1 MKKQLNPVNLEKS
14 CHPVEM
20 KYLVSLITLFF
31 LVVAC
36 QEEVQIDPNAI
47 PTDLTGKKE
56 FLKNKKAEVR
66 QLTQLIKKTEAEID
80 ALIPDNQKARTLITT
95 SKVELKDFERF
106 VDIQAAVEA
115 DDMVAASSETGG
127 RILQMNFKEGD
138 NIRKGQLVAKIDLEQ
153 IDKQVAELQT
163 SMTLAKDV
171 FERQSRLWKQNIGS
185 ELQYLEAKNNVERLE
200 KSLETIEFQKTK
212 ANVYAPI
219 SGVIEMVGLK
229 QGEMASP
236 GMPIIQI
243 LNTNKVKVVA
253 DIPET
258 YLGKVKRGEMV
269 TIKFPALDK
278 EIQAKISQIGRTIDP
293 ANRTFEAE
301 INLNNSK
308 GIYKPNL
315 LASMLINDFEAKNV
329 PVIPVEMVQ
338 QEVSGKDYVYIKE
351 TGKKGAI
358 AKKIYVETGENY
370 NGEVIIKS
378 GLTGGEALIMEG
390 ARGLAENQ
398 LVKIAG

>member
-1 MKKQLNPVNLEKS
+1 
-14 CHPVEM
+14 M

-36 QEEVQIDPNAI
+36 QEEVQVDPNAI
-47 PTDLTGKKE
+47 PTDLNGKKE

-95 SKVELKDFERF
+95 AKVELKDFERF
-106 VDIQAAVEA
+106 VDIQATVEA

-138 NIRKGQLVAKIDLEQ
+138 AIRKGQLIAKIDLEQ

-163 SMTLAKDV
+163 TMTLAKDV

-185 ELQYLEAKNNVERLE
+185 ELQYLEAKNKVERLE

-219 SGVIEMVGLK
+219 SGVIEMIGLK

-258 YLGKVKRGEMV
+258 YLGKIKRGEMV
-269 TIKFPALDK
+269 TIKFPALAK
-278 EIQAKISQIGRTIDP
+278 EIQAKISQLGRTIDP

-338 QEVSGKDYVYIKE
+338 QEVSGKDYVYIKA
-351 TGKKGAI
+351 TGEKGEI

-398 LVKIAG
+398 LVKVEG

>member
-1 MKKQLNPVNLEKS
+1 
-14 CHPVEM
+14 M
-20 KYLVSLITLFF
+20 KYLTAFVLLFF
-31 LVVAC
+31 MTIAC
-36 QEEVQIDPNAI
+36 QQEQQVDPNAI
-47 PTDLTGKKE
+47 PVDLNGKKE
-56 FLKNKKAEVR
+56 FLKNKKAELR
-66 QLTQLIKKTEAEID
+66 QLTQLIQKTEAEIEG
-80 ALIPDNQKARTLITT
+80 LIPDDQKARTLVTT
-95 SKVELKDFERF
+95 TAVALKDFERF
-106 VDIQAAVEA
+106 VEIQAAVEA

-127 RILQMNFKEGD
+127 RILQMRYKEGD
-138 NIRKGQLVAKIDLEQ
+138 AIRKGQLIAKIDLEQ
-153 IDKQVAELQT
+153 IDKQISEIET
-163 SMTLAKDV
+163 SMTLAKDIY
-171 FERQSRLWKQNIGS
+171 ERQARLWKQNIGS
-185 ELQYLEAKNNVERLE
+185 ELQYLEAKNRVEGLE
-200 KSLETIEFQKTK
+200 KRLETIRFQQTK

-219 SGVIEMVGLK
+219 SGVIEMVNLK
-229 QGEMASP
+229 QGELAAP

-269 TIKFPALDK
+269 TIKFPALAT
-278 EIQAKISQIGRTIDP
+278 EIQAKISQLGRTIDP
-293 ANRTFEAE
+293 ANRTFEAQ

-338 QEVSGKDYVYIKE
+338 QEVSGKDYVYIKAPGE
-351 TGKKGAI
+351 KGTI

-370 NGEVIIKS
+370 NGEVIITS
-378 GLTGGEALIMEG
+378 GLTGGEEMIIEG

-398 LVKIAG
+398 LVKVEG

>member
-1 MKKQLNPVNLEKS
+1 
-14 CHPVEM
+14 M
-20 KYLVSLITLFF
+20 KYLVPLITLFF

-36 QEEVQIDPNAI
+36 QEEVQVDPNAI
-47 PTDLTGKKE
+47 PTDLNGKKE

-66 QLTQLIKKTEAEID
+66 QLTQLIKKTEAEIE

-95 SKVELKDFERF
+95 AKVELKNFERF

-163 SMTLAKDV
+163 TMTLAKDV

-185 ELQYLEAKNNVERLE
+185 ELQYLEAKNKVERLE

-243 LNTNKVKVVA
+243 LNTSKVKVVA

-258 YLGKVKRGEMV
+258 YLGKIKRGATV

-351 TGKKGAI
+351 TGEKGEI
-358 AKKIYVETGENY
+358 AKKVYVETGENY

-378 GLTGGEALIMEG
+378 GLTGGEELIMEG

-398 LVKIAG
+398 LVKVEG

>member
-1 MKKQLNPVNLEKS
+1 
-14 CHPVEM
+14 M

-36 QEEVQIDPNAI
+36 QEEPQVDPNAI
-47 PTDLTGKKE
+47 PTDLNGKKE
-56 FLKNKKAEVR
+56 FLKNKKAKLR
-66 QLTQLIKKTEAEID
+66 QLTQLIEKTEAEID
-80 ALIPDNQKARTLITT
+80 VLIPDNQKARTLVTT
-95 SKVELKDFERF
+95 AKVAIKDFERF
-106 VDIQAAVEA
+106 VEIQAAVEA
-115 DDMVAASSETGG
+115 DDMVTASSETGG

-153 IDKQVAELQT
+153 IDKQVAELET

-219 SGVIEMVGLK
+219 SGVIEMVNLN

-258 YLGKVKRGEMV
+258 YLGKIKRGETV

-315 LASMLINDFEAKNV
+315 LASMLINDFQAKNV

-351 TGKKGAI
+351 TGEKGEI
-358 AKKIYVETGENY
+358 AKKVYVETGENY

-398 LVKIAG
+398 LVKVEG

>member
-1 MKKQLNPVNLEKS
+1 
-14 CHPVEM
+14 M
-20 KYLVSLITLFF
+20 KYLLSLITLFV
-31 LVVAC
+31 LLVAC
-36 QEEVQIDPNAI
+36 QQEQQVDPNAI
-47 PTDLTGKKE
+47 PKDLKGKKE
-56 FLKNKKAEVR
+56 FLKNKKAELR
-66 QLTQLIKKTEAEID
+66 QLTQLIKKTEGEID
-80 ALIPDNQKARTLITT
+80 ALIPDDQKIRTLVTT
-95 SKVELKDFERF
+95 TTVPVKDFERY
-106 VDIQAAVEA
+106 VEIQAAVEA

-127 RILQMNFKEGD
+127 RILRMNFKEGD
-138 NIRKGQLVAKIDLEQ
+138 NIRKGQLVAKLDLEQ

-171 FERQSRLWKQNIGS
+171 FERQERLWKQNIGS

-200 KSLETIEFQKTK
+200 KTLETIEFQKTK

-219 SGVIEMVGLK
+219 SGVVEMVMLK

-236 GMPIIQI
+236 GMPIVQI

-258 YLGKVKRGEMV
+258 YLGKVKSGQMV

-278 EIQAKISQIGRTIDP
+278 EIQAKISQLGRTIDP
-293 ANRTFEAE
+293 ANRTFEAQ
-301 INLNNSK
+301 INLPNGK
-308 GIYKPNL
+308 GMYKPNL
-315 LASMLINDFEAKNV
+315 LASMLLNDFSAKGV

-338 QEVSGKDYVYIKE
+338 QEVSGKDYVYIKTAGE
-351 TGKKGAI
+351 KGAV
-358 AKKIYVETGENY
+358 ATKVFVETGENY

-378 GLTGGEALIMEG
+378 GLTGGEEMILEG

-398 LVKIAG
+398 LIKVEG

>member
-1 MKKQLNPVNLEKS
+1 MT
-14 CHPVEM
+14 
-20 KYLVSLITLFF
+20 I
-31 LVVAC
+31 AC
-36 QEEVQIDPNAI
+36 QQEQQVDPNAI
-47 PTDLTGKKE
+47 PTDLNGKKE
-56 FLKNKKAEVR
+56 FLKNKKAELR
-66 QLTQLIKKTEAEID
+66 QLTQLIEKTEEEIE
-80 ALIPDNQKARTLITT
+80 ALIPDDQKARTLVTT
-95 SKVELKDFERF
+95 AKVALKDFERF
-106 VDIQAAVEA
+106 VEIQAAVEA

-127 RILQMNFKEGD
+127 RILQMAFKEG
-138 NIRKGQLVAKIDLEQ
+138 NSIRKGQLIAKIDLEQ
-153 IDKQVAELQT
+153 IDKQIAEIET

-171 FERQSRLWKQNIGS
+171 YERQSRLWKQNIGS
-185 ELQYLEAKNNVERLE
+185 ELQYLEAKNRVEGLE
-200 KSLETIEFQKTK
+200 KRLETIRFQQTK

-219 SGVIEMVGLK
+219 SGIIEMINLK
-229 QGEMASP
+229 QGELAAP
-236 GMPIIQI
+236 GMPILQI

-278 EIQAKISQIGRTIDP
+278 EIRAKISQLGRTIDP

-315 LASMLINDFEAKNV
+315 LAAMLINDFEAKNV
-329 PVIPVEMVQ
+329 PVIPVEIVQ
-338 QEVSGKDYVYIKE
+338 QEVSGKDYVYIKALGE
-351 TGKKGAI
+351 KGEI

-378 GLTGGEALIMEG
+378 GLTGGEEMIMEG

-398 LVKIAG
+398 LVKVEG

>member
-1 MKKQLNPVNLEKS
+1 
-14 CHPVEM
+14 M

-31 LVVAC
+31 LVIAC
-36 QEEVQIDPNAI
+36 QEEVQVDPNAI
-47 PTDLTGKKE
+47 PTDLNGKKE

-66 QLTQLIKKTEAEID
+66 QLNQLIKKTEAEID

-95 SKVELKDFERF
+95 AKVALKDFERF

-127 RILQMNFKEGD
+127 RILQMRFKEGD
-138 NIRKGQLVAKIDLEQ
+138 HIRKGQLVAKIDLEQ

-163 SMTLAKDV
+163 AMTLAKDV

-185 ELQYLEAKNNVERLE
+185 ELQYLEAKNNVDRLE

-258 YLGKVKRGEMV
+258 YLGKIKRGETV

-338 QEVSGKDYVYIKE
+338 QEVSGKDYVYIKATSE
-351 TGKKGAI
+351 KGEI
-358 AKKIYVETGENY
+358 AKKVYVETGENY

-378 GLTGGEALIMEG
+378 GLTGGEEMIMEG

-398 LVKIAG
+398 LVKVEG

>member
-1 MKKQLNPVNLEKS
+1 
-14 CHPVEM
+14 M
-20 KYLVSLITLFF
+20 KYLLSLATLFL

-36 QEEVQIDPNAI
+36 QEEQKVAPNAI
-47 PTDLTGKKE
+47 PTDLNGKKE
-56 FLKNKKAEVR
+56 FLKNKKAELR
-66 QLTQLIKKTEAEID
+66 QLSALIEKTEQEID
-80 ALIPDNQKARTLITT
+80 ALIPDDQKARTLVTT
-95 SKVELKDFERF
+95 TQVPVKDFERF

-127 RILQMNFKEGD
+127 RILRMNFKEGD
-138 NIRKGQLVAKIDLEQ
+138 NIRKGQLIAKIDLEQ

-163 SMTLAKDV
+163 AMTLAKDV

-219 SGVIEMVGLK
+219 SGVVEMVGLK

-236 GMPIIQI
+236 GMPILQI
-243 LNTNKVKVVA
+243 LNTNRVKVVA

-258 YLGKVKRGEMV
+258 YLGKIKRGETV

-278 EIQAKISQIGRTIDP
+278 EIQAKISQLGRTIDP
-293 ANRTFEAE
+293 NNRTFEAE

-315 LASMLINDFEAKNV
+315 LALMMINDFEAKNV

-351 TGKKGAI
+351 KGKKGEI
-358 AKKIYVETGENY
+358 AKKIYVEIGENY

-378 GLTGGEALIMEG
+378 GLAGGEDLIMEG

-398 LVKIAG
+398 LVKVEG

>member
-1 MKKQLNPVNLEKS
+1 
-14 CHPVEM
+14 M

-36 QEEVQIDPNAI
+36 QEKVQVDPNAI
-47 PTDLTGKKE
+47 PADLNGKKE
-56 FLKNKKAEVR
+56 FLKNKKAELR
-66 QLTQLIKKTEAEID
+66 QLTQLIEKAEAEIE
-80 ALIPDNQKARTLITT
+80 ALIPDDQKTRTLVTT
-95 SKVELKDFERF
+95 EKVAVKDFERF
-106 VDIQAAVEA
+106 VEIQAAVEA

-127 RILQMNFKEGD
+127 RILQMTFKEGD
-138 NIRKGQLVAKIDLEQ
+138 FIRKGQLIAKIDLEQ
-153 IDKQVAELQT
+153 IDKQIAEIET

-171 FERQSRLWKQNIGS
+171 YERQARLWKQNIGS
-185 ELQYLEAKNNVERLE
+185 ELQYLEAKNTVERLE
-200 KSLETIEFQKTK
+200 KSLETIRFQQTK

-219 SGVIEMVGLK
+219 SGVIEMVVLK

-236 GMPIIQI
+236 GMPILQI

-258 YLGKVKRGEMV
+258 YLGKIRRGEMV
-269 TIKFPALDK
+269 TVKFPALDK
-278 EIQAKISQIGRTIDP
+278 EIQAKISQLGRTIDP

-301 INLNNSK
+301 INLNNSQ
-308 GIYKPNL
+308 GLYKPNL
-315 LASMLINDFEAKNV
+315 LAAMLINDFKATNV

-338 QEVSGKDYVYIKE
+338 QEVSGKDYVYIKS
-351 TGKKGAI
+351 TGEKGEM
-358 AKKIYVETGENY
+358 AKKVYVETGENY

-378 GLTGGEALIMEG
+378 GLTGGEALIVEG

-398 LVKIAG
+398 LVKVEG

>member
-1 MKKQLNPVNLEKS
+1 
-14 CHPVEM
+14 M
-20 KYLVSLITLFF
+20 KYLTALVLLFF
-31 LVVAC
+31 MTIAC
-36 QEEVQIDPNAI
+36 QSEQQVDPNAI
-47 PTDLTGKKE
+47 PTDLNGKKE
-56 FLKNKKAEVR
+56 FLKNKKAELR
-66 QLTQLIKKTEAEID
+66 QLTQLIEKTEAEID
-80 ALIPDNQKARTLITT
+80 ALIPNDQKARTLVTT
-95 SKVELKDFERF
+95 TTVALKDFERF
-106 VDIQAAVEA
+106 VEIQAAVKA

-127 RILQMNFKEGD
+127 RILQMRFKEGD
-138 NIRKGQLVAKIDLEQ
+138 AIRKGQLIAKIDLEQ
-153 IDKQVAELQT
+153 IDKQIAEIET
-163 SMTLAKDV
+163 SMTLAKEV
-171 FERQSRLWKQNIGS
+171 YERQTRLWKQNIGS

-200 KSLETIEFQKTK
+200 KSLETIRFQQTK

-219 SGVIEMVGLK
+219 SGVIEMVNLN
-229 QGEMASP
+229 QGELAAP

-278 EIQAKISQIGRTIDP
+278 EIQARISQLGRTIDP

-308 GIYKPNL
+308 GLYKPNL
-315 LASMLINDFEAKNV
+315 LAAMLINDFQAKNV

-338 QEVSGKDYVYIKE
+338 QEVSGKDYVFIK
-351 TGKKGAI
+351 TAGKKGEI
-358 AKKIYVETGENY
+358 AKKIFVETGENY

-378 GLTGGEALIMEG
+378 GLTGGEEMIVEG

-398 LVKIAG
+398 LVKVD

>member
-1 MKKQLNPVNLEKS
+1 
-14 CHPVEM
+14 M

-36 QEEVQIDPNAI
+36 QEEPQVDPNAI
-47 PTDLTGKKE
+47 PTDLNGKKE
-56 FLKNKKAEVR
+56 FLKNKKAELR
-66 QLTQLIKKTEAEID
+66 QLTQLIEKTEAEID
-80 ALIPDNQKARTLITT
+80 VLIPDNQKARTLVTT
-95 SKVELKDFERF
+95 AKVAIKDFERF
-106 VDIQAAVEA
+106 VEIQAAVEA
-115 DDMVAASSETGG
+115 DDMVTASSETGG

-153 IDKQVAELQT
+153 IDKQVAELET

-219 SGVIEMVGLK
+219 SGVIEMVNLN

-258 YLGKVKRGEMV
+258 YLGKIKRGETV

-315 LASMLINDFEAKNV
+315 LASMLINDFQAKNV

-351 TGKKGAI
+351 TGEKGEI
-358 AKKIYVETGENY
+358 AKKVYVETGENY

-398 LVKIAG
+398 LVKVEG